1 MNTQN
6 REQQIAQFFEEQ
18 RPRAMAY
25 LRKTFTSLSVEDCED
40 LVQQAAVVLWEQ
52 ANAGKLDNLTAS
64 LSTYFCGICR
74 TLALALVKSRS
85 ASPIIPIDEI
95 CHEEENDE
103 GQRRVEYLIRLEE
116 EAQDADEAL
125 TRRKDALVRQI
136 VRTLPPPCDKL
147 LWGRYRDGLSMSLL
161 ATLCHYAS
169 ETVVRVTSH
178 KCRQKFAAR
187 YAEEV
192 KKLLS

>member
-1 MNTQN
+1 
-6 REQQIAQFFEEQ
+6 
-18 RPRAMAY
+18 MAY
-25 LRKTFTSLSVEDCED
+25 LRKTFTSLSKEDCED
-40 LVQQAAVVLWEQ
+40 LFQQSAIVLWEQ
-52 ANAGKLDNLTAS
+52 AKSGQLDELSSS
-64 LSTYFCGICR
+64 LSTYFIGICR
-74 TLALALVKSRS
+74 TLALSLLKKQNL
-85 ASPIIPIDEI
+85 SPIVPIAEI
-95 CHEEENDE
+95 TNEENDE
-103 GQRRVEYLIRLEE
+103 DEQRRAEYLIRIEE

-125 TRRKDALVRQI
+125 ARRKDALVRQI
-136 VRTLPPPCDKL
+136 VRSLPAPCDRL

-192 KKLLS
+192 KKILQ